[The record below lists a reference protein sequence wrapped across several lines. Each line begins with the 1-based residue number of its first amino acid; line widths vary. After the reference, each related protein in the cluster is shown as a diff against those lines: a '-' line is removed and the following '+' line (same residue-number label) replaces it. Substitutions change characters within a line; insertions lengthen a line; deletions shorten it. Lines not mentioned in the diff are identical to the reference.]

1 MKRLLLASAFVAA
14 AATAMAQ
21 GTVNFSNF
29 ATASGVNAPVFAP
42 GGVTKIGSAYLGQL
56 YAGPTAD
63 SLAPVGVAT
72 AFKDSAGVG
81 TGYVIGGT
89 VTIASVTAGNN
100 AFIQLRAWEAAG
112 GTSYEAAQA
121 AGKQFGSSTTLTI
134 ATGGGGSPPAVPAP
148 LTGLQSFSLQAIPE
162 PSTLA
167 LGVLGFAALMLRRR
181 S

>member
-21 GTVNFSNF
+21 GTVKFSNYS
-29 ATASGVNAPVFAP
+29 TVDGINSPVYAP
-42 GGVTKIGSAYLGQL
+42 GNVKLGSAYLGQL

-63 SLAPVGVAT
+63 SLAPVGTAT
-72 AFKDSAGVG
+72 AFKDAAGVG
-81 TGYVIGGT
+81 SGYVIAGT
-89 VTIASVTAGNN
+89 VTIGSVTAGNN

-121 AGKQFGSSTTLTI
+121 AGKQFGSSATLTI

-148 LTGLQSFSLQAIPE
+148 LTGLASFTLVPE

-167 LGVLGFAALMLRRR
+167 LGMLGAAALLLRRR